1 MPPFNSQYR
10 PLVENLSNG
19 AVRFYFRTMKT
30 TILALPAVA
39 AIALACACS
48 TPEKQSEKSVLQ
60 PPPTITVKDFFR
72 NPEKA
77 GFRISPD
84 GNYFSYR
91 APWHG
96 RMNIFVQPVAGGD
109 AVQVTHD
116 TIRDVGGYFWK
127 GDRLLYA
134 RDINGDENMI
144 VFSASMDGKDVKAI
158 SPEKGVRAGVMDDL
172 HNIPGMEKSVILQM
186 NKRNPQVFDPY
197 LVNIETGATKALY
210 DNKEN
215 FENWVTDHTGTIR
228 IATKTDGTDQ
238 VMFYRATEKDPFKEI
253 MRTGFKDSFNPL
265 FFTFDNK
272 NIYASSNL
280 NGRDK
285 SAIVEWDIDG
295 KKEVQEIY
303 ANPDF
308 DVDGLDYSR
317 KRNVLTMVTWTGEKS
332 ERKILDPETQ
342 AMYDKLGT
350 QMKGYEYW
358 IYGENDNEDKFM
370 VWQGN
375 DRMPGKYFYYDA
387 ATGQAK
393 EMATIYPWLK
403 EDDLAE
409 MKPISYQ
416 SRDGL
421 TIHGYLTLPK
431 GREAKDLPVVINP
444 HGSPWA
450 RDDWGYNSEAQM
462 LANRGYAVLQMNF
475 RGSTGYGRK
484 FWEASFKEWGK
495 TMQNDISDGVEWLVK
510 QGIADPERVAIYC
523 GSYGGYATLAG
534 ITFTPELYACA
545 VDYVG
550 VSNLFTFMQT
560 VPPYWEPFKKMM
572 YEMVGDPKADSLMMR
587 DASPVFHADRIVC
600 PLFIAQGA
608 HDPRVNKDESDQM
621 VAALKA
627 RGVEVEYMV
636 KDNEGHGFHNEENRL
651 DFYNAMDKF
660 LDAHIGNGYKPKEAE
675 LKK

>member
-1 MPPFNSQYR
+1 MKPTVL
-10 PLVENLSNG
+10 PLT
-19 AVRFYFRTMKT
+19 A
-30 TILALPAVA
+30 IA

-48 TPEKQSEKSVLQ
+48 TAEKQPKQVAMT
-60 PPPTITVKDFFR
+60 PPPTITVKDFFK

-91 APWHG
+91 APWHE
-96 RMNIFVQPVAGGD
+96 RMNLFVQPVAGGD
-109 AVQVTHD
+109 PVQVTHD
-116 TIRDVGGYFWK
+116 TIRDIGSYFWK
-127 GDRLLYA
+127 GDRLLYT

-144 VFSASMDGKDVKAI
+144 VFSASMDGTDVKTL
-158 SPEKGVRAGVMDDL
+158 SPEHGIRAGVMDDL

-197 LVNIETGATKALY
+197 MVNIETGENKPLY
-210 DNKEN
+210 NNKEN
-215 FENWVTDHTGTIR
+215 FENWITDHTGTIR

-238 VMFYRATEKDPFKEI
+238 VMYYRATEKDPFKEI
-253 MRTGFKDSFNPL
+253 MRTGYKDSFQPL

-272 NIYASSNL
+272 NIYASTNL
-280 NGRDK
+280 NRRDK
-285 SAIVEWDIDG
+285 TAIVEWDITG
-295 KKEVQEIY
+295 GKEVKEIY
-303 ANPDF
+303 ADPDF

-317 KRNVLTMVTWTGEKS
+317 KRNVLTMVTWTGDKS

-342 AMYDKLGT
+342 ALYDKLGA
-350 QMKGYEYW
+350 QMKGYDYW
-358 IYGENDNEDKFM
+358 VYGENDNEDKFM
-370 VWQGN
+370 AWQGN
-375 DRMPGKYFYYDA
+375 DRMPGKYWFYDTA
-387 ATGQAK
+387 KDSAK
-393 EMATIYPWLK
+393 EMATVYPWLK
-403 EDDLAE
+403 EEDLAE

-431 GREAKDLPVVINP
+431 GREAKNLPVVINP
-444 HGSPWA
+444 HGGPWA
-450 RDDWGYNSEAQM
+450 RDDWGYNPEAQM

-484 FWEASFKEWGK
+484 FWEASFKQWGK
-495 TMQNDISDGVEWLVK
+495 TMQDDVSDGVDWLVK
-510 QGIADPERVAIYC
+510 QGIADPKRVAIYG

-550 VSNLFTFMQT
+550 VSNLFTFMKT

-572 YEMVGDPKADSLMMR
+572 YEMVGDPTTDSLLMR
-587 DASPVFHADRIVC
+587 AASPVFHVDKIVC

-651 DFYNAMDKF
+651 DFYTAMDKF
-660 LDAHIGNGYKPKEAE
+660 LDSHIGSGYKAAVTTASE
-675 LKK
+675 